1 MPANVTIEF
10 EKARLR
16 YQDATS
22 PEAKLEALL
31 AMQSGAPAHKGG
43 ENLRRDISKKA
54 SLLRKEIE
62 KKKNHEQKKGGT
74 PGIAVKKEGIG
85 QIVLVGL
92 PSSGKSWLLNK
103 LTGVDVEIAPYPF
116 TTKKPVVGMM
126 DFHSSKV
133 QLVEVPALVKGS
145 SEGKANGLQLLS
157 IARNADAVILLAR
170 NRSEEQLLLQELGN
184 VKIFLNEKKP
194 AIEIQQSKFKGIA
207 VVHKQN
213 LKMKEA
219 LLHDFLHARGMYNVS
234 VVLNEQLRDLL
245 TVERVLDETI
255 FYKPGIT
262 VDAFGEINFE
272 ELKQKI
278 FQLLNKI
285 LVFTKKAGQPPD
297 MNAPLALPAGT
308 TVADAAKNLHK
319 DFANFKYVKVW
330 GSSKFPGQR
339 VEHNFELRNGDII
352 EICA

>member
-10 EKARLR
+10 EKARLS
-16 YQDATS
+16 YQAATS

-43 ENLRRDISKKA
+43 ENLRRDISKKI

-62 KKKNHEQKKGGT
+62 KKKKQEKKKGSA
-74 PGIAVKKEGIG
+74 PSIAVKKEGIG

-92 PSSGKSWLLNK
+92 PNSGKSWLLNK

-126 DFHSSKV
+126 DFQGSKV

-145 SEGKANGLQLLS
+145 SKGKANGLRLLS
-157 IARNADAVILLAR
+157 IVRNADAVVLLAR
-170 NRSEEQLLLQELGN
+170 SRREEQVLLHELGN

-194 AIEIQQSKFKGIA
+194 AIEVQLSKFKGIA

-213 LKMKEA
+213 LKIKEVV
-219 LLHDFLHARGMYNVS
+219 LHDFLHARGMFNVS
-234 VVLNEQLRDLL
+234 VVLNQPLRDLL

-255 FYKPGIT
+255 SYKPSIT

-272 ELKQKI
+272 ELHQNI
-278 FQLLNKI
+278 FGLLKKI

-297 MNAPLALPAGT
+297 MNAPLALHAGA
-308 TVADAAKNLHK
+308 TVADAAKMLHK
-319 DFANFKYVKVW
+319 DFANFKFVRVW

-352 EICA
+352 EICV